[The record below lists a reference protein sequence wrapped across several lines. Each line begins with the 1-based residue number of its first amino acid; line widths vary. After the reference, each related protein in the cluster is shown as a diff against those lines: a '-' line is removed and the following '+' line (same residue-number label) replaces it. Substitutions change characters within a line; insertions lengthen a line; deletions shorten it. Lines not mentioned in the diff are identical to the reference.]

1 MNQRRGCPTLRD
13 FRRVGCDTVCGTT
26 GCDCFHFPICGTT
39 LPVQLHH
46 SFFTKSKCPI
56 AAPSPKLRRRHQSP
70 LHRIPMH
77 VPEFFCNFS
86 IRIYVE
92 VIIAPLPKAPTRCL
106 PEFTLGGGPPL
117 KQQPAGNALLQ
128 DLHHDRNRTSLC
140 LADQFR
146 ANHVPRLSPVFG
158 GRAK

>member
-1 MNQRRGCPTLRD
+1 
-13 FRRVGCDTVCGTT
+13 
-26 GCDCFHFPICGTT
+26 
-39 LPVQLHH
+39 
-46 SFFTKSKCPI
+46 
-56 AAPSPKLRRRHQSP
+56 
-70 LHRIPMH
+70 MH

-128 DLHHDRNRTSLC
+128 DLHHDRNRTSLW
-140 LADQFR
+140 LADQDVNVLGHDHESDYLEAIALAHLLEDFEKYITGTGTSQE
-146 ANHVPRLSPVFG
+146 RLALIAARGDEV
-158 GRAK
+158 

>member
-1 MNQRRGCPTLRD
+1 
-13 FRRVGCDTVCGTT
+13 
-26 GCDCFHFPICGTT
+26 
-39 LPVQLHH
+39 
-46 SFFTKSKCPI
+46 
-56 AAPSPKLRRRHQSP
+56 
-70 LHRIPMH
+70 MH

-128 DLHHDRNRTSLC
+128 DLHHKGYGIPPWFT
-140 LADQFR
+140 DQDMDVLWH
-146 ANHVPRLSPVFG
+146 NHVSDDLEAVALAYLLEDSQKDVPRMGTAQERLTLIAARGDEV
-158 GRAK
+158 